1 MCKLNAKS
9 CLEIRRVNKA
19 LGLDESTDI
28 YGISYSIDIY
38 NALMQKMHFSPFR
51 KKMVSRHRNDLLAVF
66 ASTK

>member
-1 MCKLNAKS
+1 MSKLNAKS
-9 CLEIRRVNKA
+9 CLEIGRVNKA

-51 KKMVSRHRNDLLAVF
+51 KKW
-66 ASTK
+66 